1 MRKMMFPLLA
11 TASFAIAG
19 LAGVTMSAPANAAD
33 LYVGPQPRAHVQYDY
48 VPADRYSY
56 RTVEI
61 YEEPTAVYYDD
72 DDDYAPPPVV
82 YRRPVPPAPVVEY
95 DYAPRDYHRGYAPAP
110 RAIRVFD
117 AD

>member
-1 MRKMMFPLLA
+1 MRRMMFPLLA

-19 LAGVTMSAPANAAD
+19 LVGVTAPAPANAAD
-33 LYVGPQPRAHVQYDY
+33 LLVGPRVQYDY
-48 VPADRYSY
+48 VPADRYYST

-61 YEEPTAVYYDD
+61 YDEPATVYYEES

-82 YRRPVPPAPVVEY
+82 YRRPVPPAPVAAEY
-95 DYAPRDYHRGYAPAP
+95 DYTPRAYYRSYGPP
-110 RAIRVFD
+110 RAIEVFD

>member
-1 MRKMMFPLLA
+1 MRRMMFPLLA
-11 TASFAIAG
+11 
-19 LAGVTMSAPANAAD
+19 ANAAD

-61 YEEPTAVYYDD
+61 YEQPTAVYYDDDD

-82 YRRPVPPAPVVEY
+82 YRRLVPPAPVVEY
-95 DYAPRDYHRGYAPAP
+95 DYAPRGYHRGYAPGP
-110 RAIRVFD
+110 RTIQVFD